1 MNADDQSYYHM
12 FLFDGEII
20 WFLFLEFVLC
30 NKGGLGGWGG
40 GYTGPV
46 SLVEPWEKVC
56 VTNLVHLPPP
66 KVYLATFI
74 INFVGNL
81 SMRINF

>member
-1 MNADDQSYYHM
+1 MGKLGDQ
-12 FLFDGEII
+12 II
-20 WFLFLEFVLC
+20 RFLFLEFVLC

-81 SMRINF
+81 SMRINFQLSGNTLTKT